1 MKAAAVKT
9 FKPALLCAVR
19 SLLSLFG
26 FLLTAKIT
34 AIACALVIITCA
46 PDNASA
52 MPWSW
57 DMFNQANHRAQKE
70 SAPPMPE
77 GTVPFAGITGKPLPL
92 GTKTDANNIPNP
104 VFPTEQ
110 SIERGKEVF
119 DIYCAICHGAM
130 GRGDG
135 GVGKKYMSPAD
146 LTSDYVQKLPD
157 GSIYFTITRGGVAK
171 DDNMP
176 GHGDA
181 ISPED
186 RWNVVNYVKHVIN
199 WN

>member
-9 FKPALLCAVR
+9 FKPSPGCLYRGIAAIVCAAV
-19 SLLSLFG
+19 
-26 FLLTAKIT
+26 
-34 AIACALVIITCA
+34 VIICA
-46 PDNASA
+46 PDNALA

-70 SAPPMPE
+70 SAPPMPQ
-77 GTVPFAGITGKPLPL
+77 GTVPFTGKPLPL
-92 GTKTDANNIPNP
+92 GTKADANNISNP
-104 VFPTEQ
+104 VFPTDQ
-110 SIERGKEVF
+110 SIARGKEVF
-119 DIYCAICHGAM
+119 DTYCAICHGAL

-135 GVGKKYMSPAD
+135 GVGKKYMTPAD

-157 GSIYFTITRGGVAK
+157 GSIYFTITRGGLGK